1 MTKDL
6 WTSVDSY
13 SRRTRVEAT
22 TIQAVGAKGYD
33 GFTLAL
39 CAAVPELRASV
50 TRYWTV
56 TSP

>member
-39 CAAVPELRASV
+39 VRGRP
-50 TRYWTV
+50 
-56 TSP
+56 